1 MKSNACVFLITEEI
15 KTLISIAVDVN
26 LRINFKVTHSD
37 KEIQGLQIGKIFLYS
52 SVLDEIIM

>member
-15 KTLISIAVDVN
+15 KTLISIAVAVN